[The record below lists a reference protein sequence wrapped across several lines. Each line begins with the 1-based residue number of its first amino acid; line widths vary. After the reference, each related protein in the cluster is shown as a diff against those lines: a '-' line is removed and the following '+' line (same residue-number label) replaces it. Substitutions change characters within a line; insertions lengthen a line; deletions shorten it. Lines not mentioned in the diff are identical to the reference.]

1 MISAISAIRIQMSVA
16 DVDAVIKEL
25 KADRYISFNV
35 LMGAMSQLKKNVSQ
49 LEDRIQ
55 REGDSINFSANS
67 DLLENAMHLWKAS
80 HRIYQ
85 IDSTIAQLTHHTQKI
100 VEAASVAAGDNKEDA
115 QGGNT
120 ACDLNATETKP

>member
-1 MISAISAIRIQMSVA
+1 MSVV

-35 LMGAMSQLKKNVSQ
+35 LMGAMSQLKKSVSQ

-120 ACDLNATETKP
+120 AFDLNATETKP